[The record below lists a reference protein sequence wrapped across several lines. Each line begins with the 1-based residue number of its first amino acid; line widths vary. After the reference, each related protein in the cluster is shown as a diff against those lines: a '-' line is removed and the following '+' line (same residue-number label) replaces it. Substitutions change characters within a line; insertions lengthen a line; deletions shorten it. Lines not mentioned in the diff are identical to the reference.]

1 MTTVNNESEL
11 LLKSLCSTNLIY
23 HWGLPCQ
30 LKYMFYIYIAVE
42 GHLLYDVIVN
52 VVLVNWLDLE
62 FDSQTNKP
70 VNHRVS

>member
-1 MTTVNNESEL
+1 
-11 LLKSLCSTNLIY
+11 
-23 HWGLPCQ
+23 
-30 LKYMFYIYIAVE
+30 MFYIYIAVE